1 MKLSLQNKIKKDIFI
16 ALFHL
21 LKNGSSALKLI
32 FNETHLYIQ
41 GMDKSHVCLFD
52 IKISSSWFTSYE
64 VLESDFKEIS
74 IDTNFFYTILSINQE
89 HQTLVI
95 HYSLEPEILNI
106 DFINEQN
113 LKGEFSRYFQ
123 MSLADLD
130 IEQLHIPTV
139 EYDAEFTVNSKK
151 MSELISQLTLFG
163 DTLDIKC
170 SEETIDLI
178 ASGDIGKMLV
188 NIPIDDLTEYGINE
202 GEIIELSYSLNYIH
216 KMCLTTKLATDVEFC
231 ISESYPMRI
240 KYDLGEDSQI
250 MFYLAPKIKD

>member
-1 MKLSLQNKIKKDIFI
+1 
-16 ALFHL
+16 
-21 LKNGSSALKLI
+21 
-32 FNETHLYIQ
+32 
-41 GMDKSHVCLFD
+41 
-52 IKISSSWFTSYE
+52 
-64 VLESDFKEIS
+64 
-74 IDTNFFYTILSINQE
+74 
-89 HQTLVI
+89 
-95 HYSLEPEILNI
+95 
-106 DFINEQN
+106 
-113 LKGEFSRYFQ
+113 
-123 MSLADLD
+123 
-130 IEQLHIPTV
+130 
-139 EYDAEFTVNSKK
+139 